1 MSRVSRIVMRTISV
15 LGIILFISVL
25 VLAWRR
31 GIFSSQKAMT
41 DFVIGLGIWGPLVF
55 TLIQIIQVIIPII
68 PGGIS
73 CLAGVLMF
81 GPVKGFILN
90 YIGISLGSLFIFM
103 LARICGRPL
112 LERFFRPS
120 MIERYDGWTKED
132 GRFGKLFAIAIF
144 FPLAP
149 DDFLCALAGTTR
161 MRLGFFIMVIIL
173 GKPMSIFLYSLF
185 LQFGWKLLIPGV

>member
-1 MSRVSRIVMRTISV
+1 MSRVYRIVMRTISV

-31 GIFSSQKAMT
+31 GIFLSQKAMT

-112 LERFFRPS
+112 LEKFFSPS

-132 GRFGKLFAIAIF
+132 GRFGT
-144 FPLAP
+144 
-149 DDFLCALAGTTR
+149 AG
-161 MRLGFFIMVIIL
+161 F
-173 GKPMSIFLYSLF
+173 
-185 LQFGWKLLIPGV
+185 

>member
-31 GIFSSQKAMT
+31 GIFSSQKAMA

-112 LERFFRPS
+112 YLR
-120 MIERYDGWTKED
+120 
-132 GRFGKLFAIAIF
+132 
-144 FPLAP
+144 
-149 DDFLCALAGTTR
+149 
-161 MRLGFFIMVIIL
+161 GFS
-173 GKPMSIFLYSLF
+173 GHR
-185 LQFGWKLLIPGV
+185 